1 MAAIFPQPVESSLEE
16 TLAALESTPLFMSS
30 LPPEGSDDPVIQA
43 LQSLAFE
50 GTPDGG

>member
-1 MAAIFPQPVESSLEE
+1 MAAIFPQAAECSFEE
-16 TLAALESTPLFMSS
+16 KLAALESTPLFMKT
-30 LPPEGSDDPVIQA
+30 LPSEESDDPVIQA